1 MLNKSIKDLAQA
13 NSRQR
18 QNFMVLEDGKLEAWA
33 EQHGLSLREAYQQAL
48 ANGIFPESLERNFP
62 TLSSQ
67 EQLRLFKSTVLVAGL
82 GGLGGY
88 QAQLLARVGVGRLIL
103 ADGDYFA
110 ATNFNRQLFATK
122 DTLGQ
127 AKAGVTAG
135 FLRRINPALEVQP
148 LEEYLDESKYGVYLP
163 LTDLAVD
170 ALDTFAAR
178 RQLLGAARAAGKP
191 VIHGAVLGQD
201 GQITTI
207 LPEDEPI
214 FAARYLKEPPLP
226 AEPPP
231 VLAPAVSLVASL
243 QVQETIRL
251 LLNLPLAYHGRLM
264 HLDGDTGRAEFFFLW

>member
-1 MLNKSIKDLAQA
+1 MVIETGILA
-13 NSRQR
+13 
-18 QNFMVLEDGKLEAWA
+18 AWA

-148 LEEYLDESKYGVYLP
+148 LEEYLDWEQLWGIS
-163 LTDLAVD
+163 
-170 ALDTFAAR
+170 AAD
-178 RQLLGAARAAGKP
+178 KP
-191 VIHGAVLGQD
+191 NA
-201 GQITTI
+201 
-207 LPEDEPI
+207 
-214 FAARYLKEPPLP
+214 
-226 AEPPP
+226 
-231 VLAPAVSLVASL
+231 
-243 QVQETIRL
+243 
-251 LLNLPLAYHGRLM
+251 
-264 HLDGDTGRAEFFFLW
+264 